1 MLILNSNKNKI
12 MEGNMERDLFGSIL
26 FVTLQPKIDMGETLR
41 FPLTSTTLCLVH
53 IDGSMQKTP

>member
-1 MLILNSNKNKI
+1 